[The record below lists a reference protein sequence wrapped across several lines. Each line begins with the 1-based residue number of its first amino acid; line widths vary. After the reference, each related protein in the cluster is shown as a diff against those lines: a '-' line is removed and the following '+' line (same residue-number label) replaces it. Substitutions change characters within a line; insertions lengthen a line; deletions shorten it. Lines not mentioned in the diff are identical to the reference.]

1 MPFIVEK
8 NIEVIKIHT
17 YSQYQKYP
25 WDKMKDG
32 DSFIIQGYSNKLQN
46 NLSTTGN
53 NWCFRNDK
61 TMKVVVRKEGDNLR
75 VYMIKKVT
83 P

>member
-1 MPFIVEK
+1 MTFQIEK
-8 NIEVIKIHT
+8 KITIPNIHV

-32 DSFIIQGYSNKLQN
+32 DSFIVQGYSTKLQT
-46 NLSTTGN
+46 NLGTTGN

-61 TMKVVVRKEGDNLR
+61 TMKVISRKEGNNLR
-75 VYMIKKVT
+75 VFMIKKST
-83 P
+83 L